1 MSNIRV
7 ALENVLKYG
16 VLIDPIQWVKLF
28 FGNPTN
34 WPTIQ
39 LVLSSN
45 WFILVSFCIER
56 YGFAKLVLNEFS
68 GLILITFNLTMVLAL
83 SPIVIQFIDCHP
95 IGSSIAC
102 SVYSILSLKLVSY
115 HMVNYWCR
123 KKIEYELSN
132 HKEKATV
139 TDEDKINSNVE
150 QNGTANKASTAS
162 TASTASSISNGKKS
176 DYSKRIVR
184 YPNNLHLN
192 DMYYFIFAPT
202 LCYELNFPRNERIRK
217 RFLMK
222 RLLEI
227 VSEFFFNI
235 SINIYFC

>member
-1 MSNIRV
+1 M
-7 ALENVLKYG
+7 
-16 VLIDPIQWVKLF
+16 KLF

-45 WFILVSFCIER
+45 WFILVSFCIEK
-56 YGFAKLVLNEFS
+56 YGFAKSVLNEFS
-68 GLILITFNLTMVLAL
+68 GLILITLNLTMVLAL

-123 KKIEYELSN
+123 KKIQYELSN
-132 HKEKATV
+132 HKEKTTVTENEKEKATVIENHKEKTV
-139 TDEDKINSNVE
+139 TDEDKINSNVKE
-150 QNGTANKASTAS
+150 NGTA
-162 TASTASSISNGKKS
+162 SNSKKS

-227 VSEFFFNI
+227 VSQLPFNI
-235 SINIYFC
+235 SINIHFCLNSFFFLSLILD